1 MSPSGSVADP
11 VGEAIARATSGLS
24 GGDAAKFEA
33 AMRAGLSQIG
43 EEAPPEALA
52 EEVKQAEAIPPAER
66 LEWARDYAVR
76 QEVGRLSRDSWN
88 LLQQF
93 KARSLPAKELE
104 QRATALLEE
113 ARKFDQGRLKKASL
127 NELRYDLGDVE
138 IECRFILSGGKGPVS
153 LRGGK
158 LIK

>member
-1 MSPSGSVADP
+1 
-11 VGEAIARATSGLS
+11 
-24 GGDAAKFEA
+24 
-33 AMRAGLSQIG
+33 MRAGLRRIG

-76 QEVGRLSRDSWN
+76 QEVLRLSRDAWR

-93 KARSLPAKELE
+93 NTRSLPGKDLE
-104 QRATALLEE
+104 QRATALLDEVS
-113 ARKFDQGRLKKASL
+113 KFDQARLKKASL
-127 NELRYDLGDVE
+127 SELRYDLGDVE

-158 LIK
+158 LIN

>member
-1 MSPSGSVADP
+1 VSPSGSVADP
-11 VGEAIARATSGLS
+11 VGQAIARATSGLAP
-24 GGDAAKFEA
+24 GDAAKFEA
-33 AMRAGLSQIG
+33 AMRAGLRQIG

-66 LEWARDYAVR
+66 LEWARDFAVR
-76 QEVGRLSRDSWN
+76 QEVRRLSRSAWS

-93 KARSLPAKELE
+93 KARSLPSKDLE
-104 QRATALLEE
+104 QVRG
-113 ARKFDQGRLKKASL
+113 FDQGRLRKASL
-127 NELRYDLGDVE
+127 RELRYDLGDAE

>member
-1 MSPSGSVADP
+1 MSPTGSVADP
-11 VGEAIARATSGLS
+11 VGAAIARATAGLPP
-24 GGDAAKFEA
+24 GAAAKFEA
-33 AMRAGLSQIG
+33 SMRAGLGQIG

-66 LEWARDYAVR
+66 LEWASDFAVR
-76 QEVGRLSRDSWN
+76 QEVRRLSRAAWN

-93 KARSLPAKELE
+93 KTKSVAQEEVKRNA
-104 QRATALLEE
+104 AALLEE
-113 ARKFDQGRLKKASL
+113 VRKFDQGRLKKASL
-127 NELRYDLGDVE
+127 SELRYDLGDAE
-138 IECRFILSGGKGPVS
+138 LECRFILSGGKGPVS

>member
-1 MSPSGSVADP
+1 VSPSGSVADP
-11 VGEAIARATSGLS
+11 VGQAIARATSGLAP
-24 GGDAAKFEA
+24 GDAAKFEA
-33 AMRAGLSQIG
+33 AMRAGLRQIG

-66 LEWARDYAVR
+66 LEWARDFAVR
-76 QEVGRLSRDSWN
+76 QEVRRLSRSAWS

-93 KARSLPAKELE
+93 KARSLPSKDLE
-104 QRATALLEE
+104 QAANALLEE
-113 ARKFDQGRLKKASL
+113 VRGFDQGRLRKASL
-127 NELRYDLGDVE
+127 RELRYDLGDAE

>member
-11 VGEAIARATSGLS
+11 VGEAIAQATSGLAPS
-24 GGDAAKFEA
+24 DAAKFEA
-33 AMRAGLSQIG
+33 AMRAGLDQIG
-43 EEAPPEALA
+43 KEAPPEALA

-66 LEWARDYAVR
+66 LEWARDYAAR
-76 QEVGRLSRDSWN
+76 QEVRRLSRDAWN

-93 KARSLPAKELE
+93 KARSLPSEELK
-104 QRATALLEE
+104 QRANALLDE
-113 ARKFDQGRLKKASL
+113 ATKFDQGRLKKASL
-127 NELRYDLGDVE
+127 SELRYDLGDVE

>member
-11 VGEAIARATSGLS
+11 VGEAIARATSGLAA
-24 GGDAAKFEA
+24 GDAAKFEA
-33 AMRAGLSQIG
+33 AMRAGLGQIG
-43 EEAPPEALA
+43 KEAPPEALA

-76 QEVGRLSRDSWN
+76 QEVRRLSRDAWN

-93 KARSLPAKELE
+93 KTRSLPAKDLE
-104 QRATALLEE
+104 QRASALLDE

-127 NELRYDLGDVE
+127 SELRYDLGDVE
-138 IECRFILSGGKGPVS
+138 MESRFILSGGKGPVS

-158 LIK
+158 LIN

>member
-1 MSPSGSVADP
+1 
-11 VGEAIARATSGLS
+11 VGQAIARATSGLS
-24 GGDAAKFEA
+24 GGDAAKFEV
-33 AMRAGLSQIG
+33 AMRAGLSHIG

-52 EEVKQAEAIPPAER
+52 EEVKQAEALPPAER

-76 QEVGRLSRDSWN
+76 QEVRRLSRDAWS

-93 KARSLPAKELE
+93 KGRSLPGKDLE
-104 QRATALLEE
+104 QRATALLDEV
-113 ARKFDQGRLKKASL
+113 RKFDQGRLKKASL
-127 NELRYDLGDVE
+127 SDLRYDLGDVE

-158 LIK
+158 LIN

>member
-24 GGDAAKFEA
+24 HGDAAKFEA
-33 AMRAGLSQIG
+33 AVRAGLDQIG
-43 EEAPPEALA
+43 KDVPPQGLA
-52 EEVKQAEAIPPAER
+52 EEVKLAEAIPHPER
-66 LEWARDYAVR
+66 LEWARDFAVR
-76 QEVGRLSRDSWN
+76 QEVRRLNRSAWN
-88 LLQQF
+88 LIQQF
-93 KARSLPAKELE
+93 KTRGLPSEEVQQKAR
-104 QRATALLEE
+104 ALLEE
-113 ARKFDQGRLKKASL
+113 VQSFDLGRLKKASL
-127 NELRYDLGDVE
+127 SELRYDLGDAE